1 MSGGHKRESI
11 SLQDLQEWLGALGLE
26 VEPEDER
33 PLPDQL
39 RDGVVL
45 CQLVNRIKPNS
56 VEVVGGGRGRRRK
69 RGNGLE
75 GTDAHVDYIYL
86 KQGGVAARSVHCVNY
101 PSCDVSV
108 V

>member
-1 MSGGHKRESI
+1 MAGGSKRESI
-11 SLQDLQEWLGALGLE
+11 SVQDLQEWLGALGLE

-56 VEVVGGGRGRRRK
+56 VEVVGDGRGGREAMDWGGQMDLYMHLEVGRLLQELSLCR
-69 RGNGLE
+69 LPL
-75 GTDAHVDYIYL
+75 A
-86 KQGGVAARSVHCVNY
+86 
-101 PSCDVSV
+101 
-108 V
+108 